1 LSIFEASLQPPCF
14 GRWFHKAPAGLRKL
28 AHKLADDVWVL
39 AEIRAGSR
47 EQCAGGGVISYR
59 IQTILAEKFGIK
71 LLARGFAF

>member
-1 LSIFEASLQPPCF
+1 
-14 GRWFHKAPAGLRKL
+14 
-28 AHKLADDVWVL
+28 VL